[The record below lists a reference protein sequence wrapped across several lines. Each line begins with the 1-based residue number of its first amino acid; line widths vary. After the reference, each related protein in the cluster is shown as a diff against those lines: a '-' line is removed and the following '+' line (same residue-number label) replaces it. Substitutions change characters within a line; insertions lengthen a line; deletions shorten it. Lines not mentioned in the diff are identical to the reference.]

1 MIIFQLRRTL
11 QHLSAT
17 LKDQL
22 RTTIISLDAIP
33 KLYTISWNFHSGI
46 LLDSV
51 QSNESRQGSV
61 IHINKNKF
69 KHLLPLICL
78 NMIFLSQFIWNQCNS
93 NRGLSS

>member
-51 QSNESRQGSV
+51 
-61 IHINKNKF
+61 
-69 KHLLPLICL
+69 
-78 NMIFLSQFIWNQCNS
+78 
-93 NRGLSS
+93 